1 MTPTEL
7 VTYARQR
14 YNAVTDTF
22 FSDPELY
29 TLIWDAQT
37 QLARE
42 TNCIRRVYST
52 STVIGQQEYQKPTAS
67 YSIKRI
73 TYNGQKIFK
82 ITDREDDSLTMY
94 NQATTST
101 GAPQYYW
108 EWDTA
113 IELRPV
119 PDAVNTL
126 NIYTYDLPQIV
137 TSTTTLDVPT
147 RYHLDMADFL
157 LKAMCDKEKNFQ
169 AGSAYGQSWAKKVMD
184 AKKYE
189 RKLLRGDSFSHVLSE
204 ESLPVTIIG
213 AF

>member
-1 MTPTEL
+1 MTPTDL

-22 FSDPELY
+22 FSDSELY
-29 TLIWDAQT
+29 TLIWDAQV

-42 TNCIRRVYST
+42 TYCIRRVYST
-52 STVIGQQEYQKPTAS
+52 STVIGQQEYQKPTAAM
-67 YSIKRI
+67 SIKRI

-82 ITDREDDSLTMY
+82 ITDREDDALTMF
-94 NQATTST
+94 NQATTAT

-119 PDAVNTL
+119 PDGALTL
-126 NIYTYDLPQIV
+126 KIYTYDLPQIV
-137 TSTTTLDVPT
+137 SSTTTLDVPT
-147 RYHLDMADFL
+147 RYHLDLADYL
-157 LKAMCDKEKNFQ
+157 LMNMCNKEKNFQ
-169 AGSAYGQSWAKKVMD
+169 AGSQYGQSWAKKLSD
-184 AKKYE
+184 AKRYE
-189 RKLLRGDSFSHVLSE
+189 KKFLRGDSFNHVLDE
-204 ESLPVTIIG
+204 ETMPVTIIG